1 MTGPPCIPWHDIGV
15 FPRFCFVVGAS
26 CLGGPPSAPNRDDV
40 GDDVGDEGWRSRR
53 FDLLSKAENTILHG
67 NFTLFTRKK
76 ACIFLSWIPKPTSID
91 IDQKIRAT
99 GKLPFSGNFSMARRR
114 KKERK
119 KKRKKRK
126 RKRKKEEKE
135 REKKEKKEKKK
146 EKRGKERG
154 GKNRKKNKKR
164 R

>member
-26 CLGGPPSAPNRDDV
+26 CLGGPPSPPNRDDV

-76 ACIFLSWIPKPTSID
+76 ACIFLSWIPKRHHHRHHPRSVPQENCLFRQFFD
-91 IDQKIRAT
+91 GA
-99 GKLPFSGNFSMARRR
+99 
-114 KKERK
+114 
-119 KKRKKRK
+119 
-126 RKRKKEEKE
+126 EKE
-135 REKKEKKEKKK
+135 KREKKKEKKEKKK
-146 EKRGKERG
+146 EKKRGKR
-154 GKNRKKNKKR
+154 KRKKREKREKKR
-164 R
+164 EKRKRKRRKK